1 VCACVCVCLCVC
13 KAGDVY
19 KPRDDRRCVFHYHY
33 TAWPDKGLPSDP
45 KVLVEFLCLV
55 LNKQASFR
63 DAGPVVVHCRSTTT
77 VQLSLSLSV
86 TANCSLPVLISLQ
99 YCHYSAEP
107 VFTLFTRCFDAVG
120 EVLGMAFSVY
130 NSSAEI

>member
-1 VCACVCVCLCVC
+1 MPVCVCVCVRVCVCVCVYVC

-77 VQLSLSLSV
+77 VQLSLGHSR
-86 TANCSLPVLISLQ
+86 
-99 YCHYSAEP
+99 
-107 VFTLFTRCFDAVG
+107 LFTSSPDFIAILSLFHRT
-120 EVLGMAFSVY
+120 SVY
-130 NSSAEI
+130 TVHTLL